1 MRRGRWVNMQ
11 PMAKLTRIHQN
22 KQPIRRHFINEWL
35 AAKGLKPA
43 DLVDL
48 LNDPDR
54 SMDLEEIGKSQVY
67 RWLAG
72 QLPQPA
78 TQLRVADALEIEPEA
93 LLRHPDDDWVAR
105 FMEGRSQDEIQRIK
119 NTLENAFP
127 KKDAG

>member
-1 MRRGRWVNMQ
+1 MQ

-22 KQPIRRHFINEWL
+22 KQPIRRHFLNEWL

-54 SMDLEEIGKSQVY
+54 PMDLEEIGKSQVY
-67 RWLAG
+67 RWLSG

-78 TQLRVADALEIEPEA
+78 TQLRVADVLGIEPEA
-93 LLRHPDDDWVAR
+93 LLRHPDDDWVAK
-105 FMEGRSQDEIQRIK
+105 FMKDRDAEEIQRIK

>member
-1 MRRGRWVNMQ
+1 MV
-11 PMAKLTRIHQN
+11 TRIHQN
-22 KQPIRRHFINEWL
+22 KQPIRRHFLNEWL
-35 AAKGLKPA
+35 VAKNLKPA

-72 QLPQPA
+72 QLPHPA
-78 TQLRVADALEIEPEA
+78 TQQRIAQALGEGDRPEA

-105 FMEGRSQDEIQRIK
+105 FMDGRSQEEIQRIK